1 MKGTVL
7 GFYSMLLGC
16 AATYGQQ
23 DITSIYL
30 ANPSFEEDATACT
43 QDSPEVVYVKTEAT
57 TEELRGWDI
66 NPKGWVTTNPSVS
79 LLINRDCFTDNNFG
93 KRKQPTENLPTTNV
107 SVGAVQIRKCGKPHP
122 HPCRPENTN

>member
-43 QDSPEVVYVKTEAT
+43 QDSPDAIYEGDEGLRGWNLSPKGWQTTSPGKALLINKECATDNGFGKTEAADG
-57 TEELRGWDI
+57 E
-66 NPKGWVTTNPSVS
+66 
-79 LLINRDCFTDNNFG
+79 FA
-93 KRKQPTENLPTTNV
+93 TTNV

>member
-79 LLINRDCFTDNNFG
+79 LLINSCLLYTSPSPRD
-93 KRKQPTENLPTTNV
+93 
-107 SVGAVQIRKCGKPHP
+107 S
-122 HPCRPENTN
+122 

>member
-43 QDSPEVVYVKTEAT
+43 QDSPRCD
-57 TEELRGWDI
+57 L
-66 NPKGWVTTNPSVS
+66 
-79 LLINRDCFTDNNFG
+79 
-93 KRKQPTENLPTTNV
+93 
-107 SVGAVQIRKCGKPHP
+107 
-122 HPCRPENTN
+122 

>member
-43 QDSPEVVYVKTEAT
+43 QDSPDAIYEAT
-57 TEELRGWDI
+57 KTAGDGNLSPQKD
-66 NPKGWVTTNPSVS
+66 
-79 LLINRDCFTDNNFG
+79 G
-93 KRKQPTENLPTTNV
+93 KPPAWKSTSHQQGMCHGQRFRQNGSSDGEFATTNV

>member
-43 QDSPEVVYVKTEAT
+43 QDSPDALYEGTEG
-57 TEELRGWDI
+57 LRGW
-66 NPKGWVTTNPSVS
+66 NLSPKGWQTTSPGKA
-79 LLINRDCFTDNNFG
+79 LLINKDCATDNGFG
-93 KRKQPTENLPTTNV
+93 TENLPTTNV
-107 SVGAVQIRKCGKPHP
+107 SVGAVRIRKCGKPHP
-122 HPCRPENTN
+122 PPCRPENTN

>member
-43 QDSPEVVYVKTEAT
+43 QDSPDAIYEGDEG
-57 TEELRGWDI
+57 LRGW
-66 NPKGWVTTNPSVS
+66 NLSPKGWQTTSHQQGMCHGQRFRQNGSS
-79 LLINRDCFTDNNFG
+79 QRRICL
-93 KRKQPTENLPTTNV
+93 LPTFRLGQCKFGNAANHIHTLA
-107 SVGAVQIRKCGKPHP
+107 GRRIRT
-122 HPCRPENTN
+122 EILQ

>member
-43 QDSPEVVYVKTEAT
+43 QDSPDAIYEGDEG
-57 TEELRGWDI
+57 LRGW
-66 NPKGWVTTNPSVS
+66 NLSPKGWQTTSPGKA
-79 LLINRDCFTDNNFG
+79 LLINLNSAT
-93 KRKQPTENLPTTNV
+93 LL
-107 SVGAVQIRKCGKPHP
+107 
-122 HPCRPENTN
+122 